1 MKTRSLSRRHFLLTA
16 GAGAATVWVPKNAKG
31 YTASEMRTL
40 AEGDSVE
47 IGVSKWELDT
57 PALCLDL
64 DALDQNLR
72 KMQAAL
78 ARTGIASRPHAKTHK
93 CPAIGRQQMTTG
105 SVGICTA
112 KISEAE
118 VMFDHGIEQI
128 MMTTSNV
135 TANKIR
141 RAMNLRRWCPGF
153 IQSTDNLQNARD
165 LSDAAVEAGVVAD
178 VIIDVDPDIHRTG
191 VPPGDSALALAQ
203 LVDRLPGL
211 KLRGM
216 QAYDGSSQHVAGF
229 EARRARTMAKMEGP
243 AETFDMLGQAGLN
256 TEIFSGGGTGSY
268 NIDHETPGFTDVQ
281 CGSYIFMDAQ
291 YLAIGSAGND
301 EVYADFTPSLTL
313 VTTVLNAN
321 FEGRATADAGAKALT
336 INEPDPIVVGETGI
350 SYRARSDE
358 FGVIRY
364 ENPSRTYRVGDKLEL
379 IIPHCDP
386 VVNLYD
392 HLYGTR
398 NDRVE
403 VIWPVY
409 ARGKSQ

>member
-1 MKTRSLSRRHFLLTA
+1 MDTRSLSRRHFLLTA
-16 GAGAATVWVPKNAKG
+16 GAGAATVWVPKKVKG
-31 YTASEMRTL
+31 YTASEL
-40 AEGDSVE
+40 QAPAEADIVE
-47 IGVSKWELDT
+47 VGVSKWELDT

-64 DALDQNLR
+64 DTFDRNLR
-72 KMQAAL
+72 TMQAAL

-93 CPAIGRQQMTTG
+93 CPAIGRLQIATG

-135 TANKIR
+135 TPNKIR
-141 RAMNLRRWCPGF
+141 RAMNLRRWCKGF
-153 IQSTDNLQNARD
+153 IQSTDNPQNARD

-178 VIIDVDPDIHRTG
+178 VIIDVDPEIHRTG
-191 VPPGDSALALAQ
+191 VPPGDAALALAQ
-203 LVDRLPGL
+203 LVDQLPGL
-211 KLRGM
+211 TLRGM

-229 EARRARTMAKMEGP
+229 EARRARTMAKMEGA
-243 AETFDMLGQAGLN
+243 AETFDMLGRTGLN
-256 TEIFSGGGTGSY
+256 REIFSGGGTGTY
-268 NIDHETPGFTDVQ
+268 NIDHETAGFTDVQ

-291 YLAIGSAGND
+291 YLAIGSADND
-301 EVYADFTPSLTL
+301 EVYADFAPSLTV

-321 FEGRATADAGAKALT
+321 FEGRATADAGAKALS

-364 ENPSRTYRVGDKLEL
+364 DNPSRTYRVGDKLEV

-386 VVNLYD
+386 AVNLYD
-392 HLYGTR
+392 HLYGIR
-398 NDRVE
+398 NDQVE
-403 VIWPVY
+403 VIWPIY